1 MKFNSI
7 FKVAAAVMAAC
18 GLMLTSCD
26 KPSVQNEEVFALSI
40 KTNTVASG
48 KGQQFVNVKCSGDWT
63 LALVAET
70 GEVDWA
76 RLSATSGTGNKS
88 NVILSYDVNAGEQD
102 RSLKIYLDNGSKSVF
117 CELKQLGSGRHPE
130 DDPDTGGDN
139 GSGDNGS
146 GDNGS
151 GNADLSATGW
161 LELPALDNPNL
172 GYYAHHFKMNGKT
185 YRHYSFGWSQKDRV
199 ALWVAYPLCKLYTNG
214 SAGRTNAWAL
224 DPLLGEDSAAPFG
237 GYAGNYARGH
247 QLPSAD
253 RQCCYDANAQTFYGT
268 NMTPQLNEH
277 NEKIWADLE
286 GKVRGYANTS
296 DTTYVVTG
304 VIVSP
309 SSKKERDSYG
319 QSVTIP
325 DAYFKAILKYSKSS
339 TLGAWNAAAFYLEHR
354 AYSGSV
360 SKEHSMSIDEL
371 EEMTGIDFFVNLPAK
386 IGEDQAAKL
395 EAADPANSSVWW

>member
-1 MKFNSI
+1 MKFSSI
-7 FKVAAAVMAAC
+7 KKVAAALLAAC

-26 KPSVQNEEVFALSI
+26 QVKTEVEVFGISI
-40 KTNTVASG
+40 KNPSVASG

-102 RSLKIYLDNGSKSVF
+102 RSLKIYLDNGMRSISCDF
-117 CELKQLGSGRHPE
+117 TQLGSGKHPD
-130 DDPDTGGDN
+130 DDPDTGGGN
-139 GSGDNGS
+139 GSGS
-146 GDNGS
+146 GAGQ
-151 GNADLSATGW
+151 GNVDLAKTGW
-161 LELPALDNPNL
+161 LELPALNNPNL
-172 GYYAHHFKMNGKT
+172 GYYAHHFQMNGKT
-185 YRHYSFGWSQKDRV
+185 YRNYSFGWSQKDRV

-214 SAGRTNAWAL
+214 NAGRTNAWAL
-224 DPLLGEDSAAPFG
+224 DPLLGNDSAAPFG
-237 GYAGNYARGH
+237 GYAGDYARGH

-277 NEKIWADLE
+277 NENIWADLE
-286 GKVRGYANTS
+286 NKVRGYANTS

-304 VIVSP
+304 VIVS
-309 SSKKERDSYG
+309 STSKKEKDSYG

-325 DAYFKAILKYSKSS
+325 DAYFKAVLKYSKSS
-339 TLGAWNAAAFYLEHR
+339 TLGTWNAAAFYLEHR

-360 SKEHSMSIDEL
+360 GKEHSMSVDEL

-386 IGEDQAAKL
+386 IGADQAAKL